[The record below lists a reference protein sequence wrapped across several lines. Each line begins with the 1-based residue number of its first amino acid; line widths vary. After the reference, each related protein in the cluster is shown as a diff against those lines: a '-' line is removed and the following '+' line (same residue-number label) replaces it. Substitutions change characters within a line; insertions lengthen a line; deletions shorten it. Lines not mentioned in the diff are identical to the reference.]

1 MIDDAPCQPD
11 LDLQL
16 ERDIYYVVTQTLRGS
31 LPPPIEDT
39 PEGWLRRDRTAI
51 ATVASLVPVSSA
63 EARLAAHHVAAVAH
77 SDDAL
82 RQTVLQAADPKRVAQ
97 ARAWSASMG
106 REARGFLGSLLR
118 LQAARQKREANDASR
133 ESAAW
138 SERST
143 LGLMTQA
150 MEIMPPA
157 SVPEAAP
164 PAEAPSP
171 PSPAEARPAA
181 RSAAPPAAE
190 LPPSRYLPPQDYSE
204 WSEEE
209 KRQDRL
215 SARASRYAILNTK
228 NVQII
233 RKLGRLPDNCDFE
246 PPDPELLHEIIHGN
260 HPNLLWA
267 DTYEPWQAAAQ

>member
-1 MIDDAPCQPD
+1 MNEQSPPHQPD
-11 LDLQL
+11 FDMQL
-16 ERDIYYVVTQTLRGS
+16 ERDIYYVVTQALRTG

-63 EARLAAHHVAAVAH
+63 EARLAAHHVAAMAH
-77 SDDAL
+77 SEEAL
-82 RQTVLQAADPKRVAQ
+82 REAVLQAADPKRVAQ
-97 ARAWSASMG
+97 LRGQSASMG

-133 ESAAW
+133 ESACW

-157 SVPEAAP
+157 PLPAPAP
-164 PAEAPSP
+164 PAEAL
-171 PSPAEARPAA
+171 PAA
-181 RSAAPPAAE
+181 RSAPPPAAE

-228 NVQII
+228 DVQLI

>member
-1 MIDDAPCQPD
+1 M
-11 LDLQL
+11 QL
-16 ERDIYYVVTQTLRGS
+16 ERDIYYVVAQALREG

-51 ATVASLVPVSSA
+51 ATVASLVPASSA
-63 EARLAAHHVAAVAH
+63 EARLAAHHVAATAH

-82 RQTVLQAADPKRVAQ
+82 REAVQQAADPKRVAQ
-97 ARAWSASMG
+97 ARAQSASMG

-133 ESAAW
+133 DSAAW
-138 SERST
+138 TERST
-143 LGLMTQA
+143 FGLMTQA
-150 MEIMPPA
+150 MQIM
-157 SVPEAAP
+157 P
-164 PAEAPSP
+164 PAEAPAPPPVQPVPP
-171 PSPAEARPAA
+171 PSTALSP
-181 RSAAPPAAE
+181 PPAAE
-190 LPPSRYLPPQDYSE
+190 LPPSRFLPPQDYSE

-215 SARASRYAILNTK
+215 SARASRYAILNTM
-228 NVQII
+228 NVQLI

-246 PPDPELLHEIIHGN
+246 PPDPELLHEIIHGT

-267 DTYEPWQAAAQ
+267 DTYEPYVMPAAL

>member
-1 MIDDAPCQPD
+1 MDQAPPD
-11 LDLQL
+11 FDLQL
-16 ERDIYYVVTQTLRGS
+16 ERDIYYVVVQALREG
-31 LPPPIEDT
+31 LPPPVEDT

-77 SDDAL
+77 SDEAL
-82 RQTVLQAADPKRVAQ
+82 RQVVLQAADPKLVAQ

-143 LGLMTQA
+143 LGLMTEA

-157 SVPEAAP
+157 SVPAP
-164 PAEAPSP
+164 PAAAPSP

-181 RSAAPPAAE
+181 RSAPPAAVE

>member
-1 MIDDAPCQPD
+1 MLYSSAMSDQPPPYQ
-11 LDLQL
+11 LDPEMQLQ
-16 ERDIYYVVTQTLRGS
+16 RDIYYEAAQTLRGS

-51 ATVASLVPVSSA
+51 ATVASLVPASSA

-77 SDDAL
+77 SDEAL
-82 RQTVLQAADPKRVAQ
+82 RQAVQQAADRKRVAQ
-97 ARAWSASMG
+97 LRAQSASMG

-118 LQAARQKREANDASR
+118 LQAVRQKREATDASR
-133 ESAAW
+133 DNADW
-138 SERST
+138 TERSAF
-143 LGLMTQA
+143 GLMTEA

-157 SVPEAAP
+157 PLPAAAP
-164 PAEAPSP
+164 LTAAPSP
-171 PSPAEARPAA
+171 
-181 RSAAPPAAE
+181 PPAAE
-190 LPPSRYLPPQDYSE
+190 LPPSRFLPPQDYSE

>member
-1 MIDDAPCQPD
+1 MLYPTVMDQASDLPPPD

-16 ERDIYYVVTQTLRGS
+16 ERDIYYVVVQALREG
-31 LPPPIEDT
+31 LPPPVEDT

-63 EARLAAHHVAAVAH
+63 EARLAAHHVAAIAH
-77 SDDAL
+77 SDEAL
-82 RQTVLQAADPKRVAQ
+82 RQVVLQAANPKLVAQ

-118 LQAARQKREANDASR
+118 LQAVRQKREANDASR

-138 SERST
+138 SERSA
-143 LGLMTQA
+143 LGLMTEA

-157 SVPEAAP
+157 SVPAP
-164 PAEAPSP
+164 AP
-171 PSPAEARPAA
+171 PAEARPAA
-181 RSAAPPAAE
+181 RSAPPPAAE

-228 NVQII
+228 DVQLI

>member
-1 MIDDAPCQPD
+1 MDQASDAPPPD

-16 ERDIYYVVTQTLRGS
+16 ERDIYYVVAQALREG

-77 SDDAL
+77 SDEAL

-118 LQAARQKREANDASR
+118 LQAARQKREAHDASR

-150 MEIMPPA
+150 MEIMPP
-157 SVPEAAP
+157 
-164 PAEAPSP
+164 PAAPSP
-171 PSPAEARPAA
+171 LPAPPVQPAP
-181 RSAAPPAAE
+181 PPAAE

-204 WSEEE
+204 WSDEE

-228 NVQII
+228 NVQLI

-260 HPNLLWA
+260 HINLRWA
-267 DTYEPWQAAAQ
+267 DTFEPYTG

>member
-1 MIDDAPCQPD
+1 MSEQPAPHQPD
-11 LDLQL
+11 FDMQL
-16 ERDIYYVVTQTLRGS
+16 ERDIYYVVVQALREG
-31 LPPPIEDT
+31 LPPPVEDT

-77 SDDAL
+77 SDEAL
-82 RQTVLQAADPKRVAQ
+82 RQVVLQAADPKRLAQ

-118 LQAARQKREANDASR
+118 LQAARQKREAHDASR

-157 SVPEAAP
+157 SVPVAAP
-164 PAEAPSP
+164 PAAASP
-171 PSPAEARPAA
+171 PLVQPVPP
-181 RSAAPPAAE
+181 PPAAE

-228 NVQII
+228 DVQLI

-260 HPNLLWA
+260 HPNLRWA
-267 DTYEPWQAAAQ
+267 DTYEPWQATTR